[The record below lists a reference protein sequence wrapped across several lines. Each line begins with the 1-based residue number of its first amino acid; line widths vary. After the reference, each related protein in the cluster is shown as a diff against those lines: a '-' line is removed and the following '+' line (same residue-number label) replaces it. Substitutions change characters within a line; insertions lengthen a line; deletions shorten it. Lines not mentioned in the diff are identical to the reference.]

1 MSFHVIIPARY
12 HSTRLMGKP
21 LCEIKGR
28 PMLAH
33 VYERACQSNASRI
46 IIATDDE
53 RILQVAQQLGA
64 ESYLTDPHHLSGTYR
79 IAEIVSTLNI
89 SDEEIIV
96 NLQGDE
102 PTMPPAL
109 IKQVAMILSE
119 QPQAQV
125 ATLCE
130 PFPEEENIFN
140 PNIVKVV
147 RDQNNFAL
155 YFSRAPIPW
164 VRNSFSFS
172 SNNQMG
178 KFGETGHFRHLG
190 LYAYRAGF
198 LKQITQLAAC
208 NIENDEALEQLRI
221 LYYGGK
227 IYVANA
233 CEKTGIGVD
242 TPEDL
247 EKVQKLF

>member
-1 MSFHVIIPARY
+1 MSFQVLIPARY
-12 HSTRLMGKP
+12 ASTRLPGKP

-33 VYERACQSNASRI
+33 VYEKALQSGAQKV
-46 IIATDDE
+46 IIATDDQ
-53 RILQVAQQLGA
+53 RILEVAHQLGA
-64 ESYLTDPHHLSGTYR
+64 ACYLTSPHHPSGTDR
-79 IAEIVSTLNI
+79 IAELISTLNI
-89 SDEEIIV
+89 SEEEIIV

-109 IKQVAMILSE
+109 IKQVAMNLSE

-130 PFPEEENIFN
+130 PFENEQDIFN
-140 PNIVKVV
+140 PNLVKVV
-147 RDQNNFAL
+147 RDQNNLAL

-164 VRNSFSFS
+164 VRKSFTNTSGQS
-172 SNNQMG
+172 
-178 KFGETGHFRHLG
+178 GETGHFRHIG

-198 LKQITQLAAC
+198 LKQLTQLPAC
-208 NIENDEALEQLRI
+208 HLENDEALEQLRV

-233 CEKTGIGVD
+233 CEKVGFGVD

-247 EKVQKLF
+247 EKLRKIL

>member
-1 MSFHVIIPARY
+1 MSFQVIIPARY
-12 HSTRLMGKP
+12 ASTRLEGKP

-28 PMLAH
+28 PMIAH
-33 VYERACQSNASRI
+33 VYEKAIQSGASKV
-46 IIATDDE
+46 IIATDDQ
-53 RILQVAQQLGA
+53 RILEVAQKIGA
-64 ESYLTDPHHLSGTYR
+64 ECYLTDSNHLSGTDR
-79 IAEIVSTLNI
+79 IAEIISKLNI
-89 SDEEIIV
+89 PDEEIIV

-109 IKQVAMILSE
+109 IKQVAIILSE

-130 PFPEEENIFN
+130 PFEDEKDIFN
-140 PNIVKVV
+140 PNMVKVV

-164 VRNSFSFS
+164 VRKNFTNVSGQS
-172 SNNQMG
+172 
-178 KFGETGHFRHLG
+178 GETGHFRHIG

-198 LKQITQLAAC
+198 LKQITQLPAC
-208 NIENDEALEQLRI
+208 NIENDESLEQLRV
-221 LYYGGK
+221 LYYGGR

-233 CEKTGIGVD
+233 CEKPGIGID

-247 EKVQKLF
+247 EKLRQTL

>member
-1 MSFHVIIPARY
+1 MSFQVIIPARY
-12 HSTRLMGKP
+12 ASTRLEGKP

-28 PMLAH
+28 PMIAH
-33 VYERACQSNASRI
+33 VYEKAIQSGASKV
-46 IIATDDE
+46 IIATDDQ
-53 RILQVAQQLGA
+53 RILEVAQQMGA
-64 ESYLTDPHHLSGTYR
+64 ECYLTNPNHLSGTDR
-79 IAEIVSTLNI
+79 IAEIILKLKI
-89 SDEEIIV
+89 PDEEIIV

-102 PTMPPAL
+102 PTMPPDL
-109 IKQVAMILSE
+109 IKQVAVSLNE

-130 PFPEEENIFN
+130 PFVEEKDIFN
-140 PNIVKVV
+140 PNMVKVV

-164 VRNSFSFS
+164 VRKSFTNSSGQS
-172 SNNQMG
+172 
-178 KFGETGHFRHLG
+178 GETGHFRHIG

-198 LKQITQLAAC
+198 LKQIMQLPAC
-208 NIENDEALEQLRI
+208 NIENDEALEQLRV

-227 IYVANA
+227 IYVATA
-233 CEKTGIGVD
+233 CEKVGFGVD

-247 EKVQKLF
+247 EKLRQII